1 MNKVI
6 KHVVLDILRNKI
18 VVAYTIFLFV
28 FSMGLFLMEDNPEK
42 SLASILT
49 VNLIAIP
56 LISMVFS
63 AIYIYNSAEFIE
75 FLAAQPI
82 KRKTLWISIFS
93 GLSLSLV
100 LAFLLG
106 CGIPILIFSNTA
118 TGWTMLLMG
127 TLLSIIF
134 VAIALLACV
143 YTKDKARGIGTS
155 ILLWFYFTVVF
166 DGIVLFLLFQ
176 LMDYPLENILVGF
189 SILNPIDLARILIL
203 LKMDISALMGASSAV
218 FKLIFGGS
226 WGMLIATFIMLLW
239 IAVPLFLSLN
249 KFYRKDL

>member
-1 MNKVI
+1 
-6 KHVVLDILRNKI
+6 
-18 VVAYTIFLFV
+18 
-28 FSMGLFLMEDNPEK
+28 MGLFLMEDSPEK
-42 SLASILT
+42 SMASILT
-49 VNLIAIP
+49 VNLIVIP

-189 SILNPIDLARILIL
+189 SVLNPIDLARILIL

-226 WGMLIATFIMLLW
+226 WGMLVATFVMLLW
-239 IAVPLFLSLN
+239 ITVPLFLSLN

>member
-1 MNKVI
+1 
-6 KHVVLDILRNKI
+6 
-18 VVAYTIFLFV
+18 
-28 FSMGLFLMEDNPEK
+28 MGLFLMEDSPEK
-42 SLASILT
+42 SMASILT
-49 VNLIAIP
+49 VNLIVIP

-226 WGMLIATFIMLLW
+226 WGMLVATFVMLLW

>member
-6 KHVVLDILRNKI
+6 KHVILDILRNKI

-28 FSMGLFLMEDNPEK
+28 FSMGLFLMEDSPEK
-42 SLASILT
+42 SMASILT

-226 WGMLIATFIMLLW
+226 LGMLIATFVMLLW